1 LHSAAATVTEPRRLL
16 ALLLP
21 ALALAA
27 LLGWAGLR
35 GQPVALPEVAGARL
49 PCVSYAPF
57 HRPGQSPFDPALVVP
72 RAQIEADLRRLRE
85 LTGCV
90 RTYGLDHGLDQVP
103 AVARALGMR
112 VLLGAWI
119 GRDSVAN
126 DAQLQRALALAH
138 EYRDTID
145 LLIVGNEVLLR
156 RELSPEQL
164 AALLARARRDSPVP
178 VAYADVWEFWLRHRA
193 LLQPQV
199 DVVAAHVLPYWEDE
213 PVGVAQA
220 VGHVHAIAAQLRT
233 AFGTTPVYIAE
244 TGWPAAGRQRG
255 PARPGGLEQAR
266 FVRELLARQA
276 VEPLDFNL
284 IEAYDQP
291 WKRALEGAMGG
302 HWGLFD
308 ADGGA
313 RVPLAGAV
321 AADPQWRRLPLAA
334 ALGALLGAV
343 LVLPAVVRGRAGAPT
358 VSGDRSSAPRRG
370 LGLQG
375 AALLVGASA
384 GGLIG
389 ALALLQW
396 EALHLWS
403 RNEMEFARSALTAGI
418 AGLCS
423 AAAAGRLAMSEP
435 SAAGRPG
442 AIEAWRARAAWAER
456 LLATARLA
464 WLFIAAMLALG
475 LVFDAR
481 YRPLD
486 WSLLAGP
493 ALLLAAL
500 ALRGDRLRG
509 DAREER
515 ILAAVCAICAP
526 LIVLQEGWV
535 NPEALLTAA
544 ALAALG
550 ASVLLPH
557 RAAAAGRASTSAPS
571 SAAGAA
577 SAAE

>member
-1 LHSAAATVTEPRRLL
+1 MRRFATAL
-16 ALLLP
+16 AWLLP

-27 LLGWAGLR
+27 LLGWAWLR
-35 GQPVALPEVAGARL
+35 GQSVALPEVAGAKL

-57 HRPGQSPFDPALVVP
+57 HRPGQSPFDPALVIP

-103 AVARALGMR
+103 AVARALGMK

-119 GRDSVAN
+119 GRDPVAN
-126 DAQLQRALALAH
+126 EAQLQRALALAR
-138 EYRDTID
+138 EYRDTIA

-156 RELSPEQL
+156 RELPPEQL

-193 LLQPQV
+193 VLQPQV

-220 VGHVHAIAAQLRT
+220 VAHVYAIAAQLR
-233 AFGTTPVYIAE
+233 AVFGATPVYIAE

-255 PARPGGLEQAR
+255 PARPGVLEQTR

-276 VEPLDFNL
+276 AEPLDFNL
-284 IEAYDQP
+284 IEAFDQP

-308 ADGGA
+308 ADGGT
-313 RVPLAGAV
+313 RVQLAGAV
-321 AADPQWRRLPLAA
+321 APDPQWWRLPLAA
-334 ALGALLGAV
+334 ALGALLGAA
-343 LVLPAVVRGRAGAPT
+343 LALPVAARGRRGRAAF
-358 VSGDRSSAPRRG
+358 V
-370 LGLQG
+370 L
-375 AALLVGASA
+375 ASA
-384 GGLIG
+384 GGLL
-389 ALALLQW
+389 AVLALLQW

-403 RNEMEFARSALTAGI
+403 RNDFEFTRAALVSVVAL
-418 AGLCS
+418 LCS
-423 AAAAGRLAMSEP
+423 AAAAWRLTLREDGVA
-435 SAAGRPG
+435 RVG
-442 AIEAWRARAAWAER
+442 AVEAWRARLGGGER
-456 LLATARLA
+456 LLATVQLA

-486 WSLLAGP
+486 WPLLAGP
-493 ALLLAAL
+493 ALLLGAL
-500 ALRGDRLRG
+500 ALRGDRLRR

-515 ILAAVCAICAP
+515 VLAAVCAVCAP
-526 LIVLQEGWV
+526 LIVAHEGGV
-535 NPEALLTAA
+535 NTEALLTAA

-550 ASVLLPH
+550 ASGLMPH
-557 RAAAAGRASTSAPS
+557 RAAAAGRANTSAPS

-577 SAAE
+577 NAAE